1 MIYYTYLIINFVIS
15 FLDYVKMCSI
25 SDIFASSSSS
35 SSRNSSLNLLEDISS
50 SEKADLA
57 KMAKAKEEEDDKRKE
72 LENLSLKKENA
83 ELKNKIKKME
93 EIQARYEKT
102 LEIFEKEKN
111 GLEDKL
117 YSKFLPVLNAKK
129 EEILRLQKLLSIS
142 RGTDKAEVDYGEDV
156 DTDVDEEEE
165 GDEACDSKRQKL

>member
-1 MIYYTYLIINFVIS
+1 MCDS
-15 FLDYVKMCSI
+15 DY
-25 SDIFASSSSS
+25 DIG
-35 SSRNSSLNLLEDISS
+35 
-50 SEKADLA
+50 A
-57 KMAKAKEEEDDKRKE
+57 KQEEEDKKKKEDDESEEDEKKEAGESEEDKKKKEDTE
-72 LENLSLKKENA
+72 LEILKRENSR
-83 ELKNKIKKME
+83 LKTRMTEME
-93 EIQARYEKT
+93 EIMARYEKT
-102 LEIFEKEKN
+102 LDIFEKEKN

-156 DTDVDEEEE
+156 DTDVDEEDE

>member
-1 MIYYTYLIINFVIS
+1 MS
-15 FLDYVKMCSI
+15 SI
-25 SDIFASSSSS
+25 SDIFKSSSSE
-35 SSRNSSLNLLEDISS
+35 SSLNLLEDISS
-50 SEKADLA
+50 SQQIDLA
-57 KMAKAKEEEDDKRKE
+57 KIAKEEEEEDKKKKE
-72 LENLSLKKENA
+72 MEEMEDVKKENT
-83 ELKNKIKKME
+83 ELKNKIKHLE
-93 EIQARYEKT
+93 TIIERYEKT
-102 LEIFEKEKN
+102 LDIFEKEKN
-111 GLEDKL
+111 QLEDKL

>member
-1 MIYYTYLIINFVIS
+1 MWKKSSGKLKQKIAEINLVEVDYKTSINSLVNYLRLEKKQDTVTIN
-15 FLDYVKMCSI
+15 
-25 SDIFASSSSS
+25 
-35 SSRNSSLNLLEDISS
+35 
-50 SEKADLA
+50 DLRR
-57 KMAKAKEEEDDKRKE
+57 E
-72 LENLSLKKENA
+72 KENTA
-83 ELKNKIKKME
+83 TIL
-93 EIQARYEKT
+93 ARYEKT
-102 LEIFEKEKN
+102 LDIFEKEKN

-165 GDEACDSKRQKL
+165 GDEALDSKRQKL

>member
-1 MIYYTYLIINFVIS
+1 MEKHTFSVDEDGGRLMWKKSSGKLKQKIAEINLVEVDYKTSINSLVNYLRLEKKQDTVTIN
-15 FLDYVKMCSI
+15 
-25 SDIFASSSSS
+25 
-35 SSRNSSLNLLEDISS
+35 
-50 SEKADLA
+50 DLRR
-57 KMAKAKEEEDDKRKE
+57 E
-72 LENLSLKKENA
+72 KENTA
-83 ELKNKIKKME
+83 TIL
-93 EIQARYEKT
+93 ARYEKT
-102 LEIFEKEKN
+102 LDIFEKEKN